1 VDSDLAE
8 SVGLLK
14 AIFEKR
20 RIGARWGKIEEA
32 ALKALKQKLRL
43 VPRYVAFLKAA
54 NPLDVETVTPSERVR
69 FVPASELEKEQ
80 LGYGKSDASTPAR
93 DGWKEGWVVIA
104 HSALLGDPYYLDTIR
119 PDAEGDC
126 PVMTVMSGAGTA
138 RPVLAASS
146 FCSFVHILAA
156 AMEVA
161 SDFAH
166 DGLDPDDE
174 QIFREALVPKIRV
187 IDATAA
193 REGHWTA

>member
-8 SVGLLK
+8 SVSALK
-14 AIFEKR
+14 EIFEKR
-20 RIGARWGKIEEA
+20 RLAARWGKTDDA

-43 VPRYVAFLKAA
+43 VPRYVAFLKGAD
-54 NPLDVETVTPSERVR
+54 PLDVETVTPSERVR
-69 FVPASELEKEQ
+69 FVPASDLEKEQ
-80 LGYGKSDASTPAR
+80 AGYGKSDGTTRAR
-93 DGWKEGWVVIA
+93 EGWKEGWIVIA
-104 HSALLGDPYYLDTIR
+104 HSALLGDPYYLDTTR

-156 AMEVA
+156 AMDVA
-161 SDFAH
+161 SGFAN

-174 QIFREALVPKIRV
+174 QIFREALAPKVKV
-187 IDATAA
+187 IDAAAA